1 MLKNWRRKIKTYQY
15 RNTVLFSWSCVIIVI
30 KQGFKWYLLYTKNT
44 ALTRLFTT
52 NANSTH
58 FKDSAKV
65 HGLIQQCILVQSKQ
79 GHLTKHTGN
88 PAHQYTAH
96 IALVVSECKQVLNL
110 CKAKSAPVKRPQ
122 CIRAKQKWIS
132 FSTPHRLVHRRTV
145 ITTVYSTQNSVT
157 VQL

>member
-1 MLKNWRRKIKTYQY
+1 MNI
-15 RNTVLFSWSCVIIVI
+15 VLFSWNSVIILI

-58 FKDSAKV
+58 FQGQCKGTRLNSKV
-65 HGLIQQCILVQSKQ
+65 HSGTKQ
-79 GHLTKHTGN
+79 TRPSYKAHRQ

-96 IALVVSECKQVLNL
+96 IALVVSECKQVLHL
-110 CKAKSAPVKRPQ
+110 CKAKSASVKRPQ

-132 FSTPHRLVHRRTV
+132 FSTPHRLVHRKTV
-145 ITTVYSTQNSVT
+145 ITTKYSMQNSVT